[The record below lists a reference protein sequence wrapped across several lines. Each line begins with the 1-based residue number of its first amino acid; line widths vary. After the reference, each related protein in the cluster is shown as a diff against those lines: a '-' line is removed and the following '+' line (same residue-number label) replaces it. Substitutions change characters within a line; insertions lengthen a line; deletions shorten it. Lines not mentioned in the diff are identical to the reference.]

1 MYKKILTPIDL
12 AHVDRLGKAVDAAV
26 DLARHYG
33 ATLVFVGVTEAA
45 PSPVAHNPQ
54 EYARKLAAFAAELG
68 RTRGIAAEA
77 KAYTAHDPAAE
88 IDGVLAKAVEETRAD
103 LVVMASHAP
112 TIGDALVPSH
122 GGRLAAHAAV
132 SVFLVR

>member
-1 MYKKILTPIDL
+1 MYNKILTPIDL
-12 AHVDRLGKAVDAAV
+12 THVDRLAKAVDTAI

-33 ATLVFVGVTEAA
+33 VPLVFVGVTEAA

-54 EYARKLAAFAAELG
+54 EYARKLAAYAEEQG
-68 RTRGIAAEA
+68 RAHGFAAEA
-77 KAYTAHDPAAE
+77 KAYTAHDPATE
-88 IDGVLAKAVEETRAD
+88 IDDALLKAVAETGAD

-122 GGRLAAHAAV
+122 GGRLAAHTGV